1 MKKIIGLL
9 FLFNIGF
16 INAQLRLPALF
27 ADNMVLQ
34 QKKVNRVWGWAD
46 PGQLVQVDFLEKNY
60 PAYAD
65 ANGNWSVFIDAAPAG
80 KTGTMAVWAGETTFE
95 FNNVAIGEVWI
106 CSGQSNMEWRM
117 DMLKETYPQELKTAR
132 NDNIRF
138 MVVEKTLATSPQ
150 KDLPVSTKWTAVTP
164 ETVGACSAVAYW
176 YAKQLQ
182 QELKIPIG
190 LIVTAWGGTPAQ
202 SWTSF
207 EGLHDFSTYRQNFID
222 KIHPLKLEDMSRKL
236 EEGREAFRRTMEAKA
251 DYMKQL
257 VQPGFDDSQW
267 KEMYLPKPW
276 EAQGFPALDGIVAY
290 RLSFNVDAADAGKE
304 AILDMPAIDDIDSTY
319 INGTF
324 IGTMRQW
331 DALRKYK
338 IPAGVLK
345 EGKNILVIKVQ
356 DDQGGG
362 GLSDGAVKFAVTTG
376 SRTIELKGNA
386 RYDII
391 AVLPDLTGGFGALQQ
406 QPAVLYNAMIAPLL
420 PLSIQ
425 GAIWYQGESNADN
438 KVDAIEYNKLF
449 PAMIRD
455 WRQRWG
461 QGEFPFLFVQLA
473 TFGAIQSQPADANWG
488 YLREAQ
494 SATLSL
500 PNTGMAVTTDIGNPL
515 NIHPVQKQEVGER
528 LAAEAMRVVYGKP
541 TLPSTGP
548 QFSSFKIKGN
558 QVILDFKN
566 TGKGLLAKGGPLKQ
580 FAVAGA
586 DKKFYWAEAVI
597 VGRQI
602 IVTCKQVPKPVAVR
616 YAWANSPVDA
626 NLYNKDGFPASP
638 FRTDR
643 WE

>member
-27 ADNMVLQ
+27 ADDMVLQ

-65 ANGNWSVFIDAAPAG
+65 ANGNWSVFLDAASAG

-95 FNNVAIGEVWI
+95 FKNVAIGEVWI

-132 NDNIRF
+132 NENIRF

-182 QELKIPIG
+182 KELNVPIG

-207 EGLHDFSTYRQNFID
+207 EGLHDFSRYTQNFID

-236 EEGREAFRRTMEAKA
+236 EEGRETFRRTMEAKA

-304 AILDMPAIDDIDSTY
+304 ATLDMPAIDDIDSTY

-324 IGTMRQW
+324 IGTMSQW

-345 EGKNILVIKVQ
+345 EGKNLLVIKVR

-438 KVDAIEYNKLF
+438 KADAIEYNRLF

-473 TFGAIQSQPADANWG
+473 SFGAIQSQPADANWG

-500 PNTGMAVTTDIGNPL
+500 PNTGMAVTTDIGNPF

-541 TLPSTGP
+541 NLLSTGP

-558 QVILDFKN
+558 QIILDFKN
-566 TGKGLLAKGGPLKQ
+566 TGKGLLTTVGPLKQ
-580 FAVAGA
+580 FAIAGA

-602 IVTCKQVPKPVAVR
+602 IVACKQVPKPVAVR

-626 NLYNKDGFPASP
+626 NLYNKEGFPASP

>member
-60 PAYAD
+60 PAFAD
-65 ANGNWSVFIDAAPAG
+65 ANGNWSVFLDAAPAG

-182 QELKIPIG
+182 QELKVPIG

-222 KIHPLKLEDMSRKL
+222 KIHPLKLGDMSRKL
-236 EEGREAFRRTMEAKA
+236 QEGREAFRRTMEAKA

-257 VQPGFDDSQW
+257 IQPGFDDSQW

-276 EAQGFPALDGIVAY
+276 EAQGFPALDGIVAF

-304 AILDMPAIDDIDSTY
+304 AILDMPAIDDIDSSY

-324 IGTMRQW
+324 VGTMRQW

-376 SRTIELKGNA
+376 SRTIELIGNA

-391 AVLPDLTGGFGALQQ
+391 AVLPDLTGGFGALEH

-438 KVDAIEYNKLF
+438 KADAIEYKQLF
-449 PAMIRD
+449 PAMIKD

-541 TLPSTGP
+541 NLPSTGP

-558 QVILDFKN
+558 QVILEFKN
-566 TGKGLLAKGGPLKQ
+566 TGKGLLAKAGPLKQ

-626 NLYNKDGFPASP
+626 NLYNKEGFPASP

>member
-1 MKKIIGLL
+1 MKKL
-9 FLFNIGF
+9 FLFLVIFNMGF
-16 INAQLRLPALF
+16 LNAQLRLPALL

-34 QKKVNRVWGWAD
+34 QNKVNRIWGWAD

-65 ANGNWSVFIDAAPAG
+65 ANGNWSVFLDAAAAG
-80 KTGTMAVWAGETTFE
+80 KTGSMRVWAGEKEFE
-95 FNNVAIGEVWI
+95 FKNIAIGEVWV

-182 QELKIPIG
+182 KELKVPIG

-236 EEGREAFRRTMEAKA
+236 QEGREAFRHTLEAKA
-251 DYMKQL
+251 EYMKQL

-276 EAQGFPALDGIVAY
+276 EAQGFPGLDGIVTY
-290 RLSFNVDAADAGKE
+290 RLTFNVNAADAGKAAE
-304 AILDMPAIDDIDSTY
+304 LDMPAIDDIDSTY

-324 IGTMRQW
+324 IGTTRQW

-376 SRTIELKGNA
+376 TGTIELKGNA

-391 AVLPDLTGGFGALQQ
+391 AVLPDLTGGFGALEH

-438 KVDAIEYNKLF
+438 KADAIEYKKLF

-473 TFGAIQSQPADANWG
+473 SFGAVQPQPADANWG

-494 SATLSL
+494 SSTLSL
-500 PNTGMAVTTDIGNPL
+500 PNTGMAVATDIGNPM
-515 NIHPVQKQEVGER
+515 NIHPVQKQEVGDR

-541 TLPSTGP
+541 ALPSTGP

-566 TGKGLLAKGGPLKQ
+566 TGKGLLAKAGPLKQ

-586 DKKFYWAEAVI
+586 DKKFYWAEAII

-602 IVTCKQVPKPVAVR
+602 IVTCKQVPNPVAVR

-626 NLYNKDGFPASP
+626 NLYNKEGFPASP